1 MELSAGSAA
10 LVVSSPG
17 APAGGLK
24 KVLRLLFVA
33 AVGVALWSQLAAPS
47 WLLSVGCGD
56 DIMPASRWW
65 WPFPFSSAPPLK
77 KQTTRTARRGPPA
90 GGGGGGKGPA
100 ACVMFNFGDSN
111 SDTGNLVAG
120 AGFRLHGPVGRR
132 FFGKPSGRFSD
143 GRLYIDFICERL
155 GLDHL
160 SPYLE
165 SSGVSFRHGAN
176 FAAAGATAGESSMF
190 SLGTQVRQFRHLK
203 ARTADLLP
211 LGLGSG
217 ITKEEFENAVYSI
230 DIGQN
235 DIQVA
240 LLSNNL
246 SYHRVLQETIPAIIT
261 RIRNAATMVHEAGG
275 RKLVLYNTGPLG
287 CLPSMLARR
296 RRRRPPSGSGSG
308 SGGGRLEVD
317 AAGCLAGHNRVARA
331 FNAQLAGLC
340 RDLRRRLAGATVVC
354 VDMYA
359 IKYGLVANHTAHGL
373 GGAPLM
379 ACCGSGGP
387 PYNYR
392 PGAACGSPKVEACAD
407 GDRRVSWDGLHYTEA
422 ANRIIADKVLSAEH
436 SDPPLRLHT
445 LCTSPS

>member
-1 MELSAGSAA
+1 MELSAAA
-10 LVVSSPG
+10 SPVSSPG
-17 APAGGLK
+17 APAGRLIK

-33 AVGVALWSQLAAPS
+33 AVAVALWSQLAAAPS
-47 WLLSVGCGD
+47 SLILVGGCGAL
-56 DIMPASRWW
+56 PPLPSSRWW
-65 WPFPFSSAPPLK
+65 WPFSSAPPRK
-77 KQTTRTARRGPPA
+77 ETTTAARRPAA
-90 GGGGGGKGPA
+90 GGGGTKGPPA

-120 AGFRLHGPVGRR
+120 AGFRLHGPVGSL

-176 FAAAGATAGESSMF
+176 FAAAGATAGESKSLF

-217 ITKEEFENAVYSI
+217 ITKEEFENAVYTF

-240 LLSNNL
+240 LSNNL
-246 SYHRVLQETIPAIIT
+246 SYHRVLRDSIPAIIT
-261 RIRNAATMVHEAGG
+261 RIRNAVTMVHEAGG

-296 RRRRPPSGSGSG
+296 PSD
-308 SGGGRLEVD
+308 SGGGRLD
-317 AAGCLAGHNRVARA
+317 GAGCLAGHNRVARA
-331 FNAQLAGLC
+331 FNAQLGRLC
-340 RDLRRRLAGATVVC
+340 RDLRHRLAGATVVC

-373 GGAPLM
+373 RAPLM

-392 PGAACGSPKVEACAD
+392 PGAACGSPKVAACAD

-422 ANRIIADKVLSAEH
+422 ANRIIADEVLSAEH
-436 SDPPLRLHT
+436 SDPPLQLHT
-445 LCTSPS
+445 LCASPS